1 MRKAEIK
8 RKTNET
14 DISLL
19 LNVDGKGEYKID
31 TGIGFLNHMLE
42 LFTKHGGFDLE
53 ISCKGDV
60 EVDFHHSAEDIAICL
75 GQAFDEALG
84 DKAGIFRYGSFLL
97 PMDEALAL
105 VALDFSGRS
114 YLSLDLNVKNEKVG
128 GFDTELL
135 EEFLQAFAREARITL
150 HVKQLAGTNTHHI
163 FEAVFKGLARA
174 ISAAVKIDEKN
185 KDKIPST
192 KGVL

>member
-1 MRKAEIK
+1 MLPPSH
-8 RKTNET
+8 
-14 DISLL
+14 IS
-19 LNVDGKGEYKID
+19 
-31 TGIGFLNHMLE
+31 
-42 LFTKHGGFDLE
+42 
-53 ISCKGDV
+53 
-60 EVDFHHSAEDIAICL
+60 
-75 GQAFDEALG
+75 
-84 DKAGIFRYGSFLL
+84 
-97 PMDEALAL
+97 PL

-135 EEFLQAFAREARITL
+135 EEFLQAFAREARLTL

-185 KDKIPST
+185 KRATRVEPYIYPAFPNTTALWERAREEEKLEGFGNSAEESHI
-192 KGVL
+192 

>member
-75 GQAFDEALG
+75 GQAFDKALG

-114 YLSLDLNVKNEKVG
+114 YLSLDLNVKNEIQRTCQSHFRGSENRRKKQG
-128 GFDTELL
+128 QNSFD
-135 EEFLQAFAREARITL
+135 
-150 HVKQLAGTNTHHI
+150 
-163 FEAVFKGLARA
+163 KGR
-174 ISAAVKIDEKN
+174 AVK
-185 KDKIPST
+185 
-192 KGVL
+192 